1 MSEQISITSAYT
13 TAQPKIDEATRKI
26 EKYQNDFNKIV
37 ADPGKLFDLAK
48 KVFSEDRYKSHRY
61 SGADVQRALEG
72 LGYPQVGVVPPLSF
86 ADIAELCTKYLTEP
100 DKRFDL
106 ARQLLL
112 YLPEYVDQGK
122 NMEAHLILNTAYRM
136 VESPVKINLFLFE
149 MFRSGWNEWET
160 EIDARRKAFLHEL
173 GTDVS
178 HISDKNLDESEAL
191 VTKLISDPDK
201 KARLLAFYTAN
212 PSLIQHDAAQAL
224 ELEQSAVFLLISD
237 VAGPLHLPASEI
249 KPWLTDELIGKLQPL
264 GAKARTALNNGKE
277 GEFNGLME
285 KITDIMIEVAM
296 DMANKIF
303 VPKRRSQLVE
313 ELKAY
318 RHTLLQ
324 KSRLNEFKYAQ
335 GALMALSDGEVPS
348 GNALLV
354 TICFENL
361 RRAYSEN
368 F

>member
-13 TAQPKIDEATRKI
+13 TAQPKIDESTKKI
-26 EKYQNDFNKIV
+26 EQYRDDFNKIV
-37 ADPGKLFDLAK
+37 EDPGKLFDLAK
-48 KVFSEDRYKSHRY
+48 KVFSEDRYKQFRY

-86 ADIAELCTKYLTEP
+86 ADIAELCTKFLTEP

-112 YLPEYVDQGK
+112 FLPEYVDQGK

-136 VESPVKINLFLFE
+136 VESPVKINLFLYE
-149 MFRSGWNEWET
+149 MFRYGWEEWES
-160 EIDARRKAFLHEL
+160 EIESRRKAFLREL
-173 GTDVS
+173 GTDMTHVS
-178 HISDKNLDESEAL
+178 KMSLDEAEAMVGKL
-191 VTKLISDPDK
+191 VSDPEK
-201 KARLLAFYTAN
+201 KSRLLAFYTAN

-224 ELEQSAVFLLISD
+224 ELEQAAVYLLMSD
-237 VAGPLHLPASEI
+237 LAGPLHLQADEV

-264 GAKARTALNNGKE
+264 GAKARTALTNSKE
-277 GEFNGLME
+277 NDFNAISE

-303 VPKRRSQLVE
+303 VPARRSKMIDDI
-313 ELKAY
+313 KAY
-318 RHTLLQ
+318 RHTLLE
-324 KSRLNEFKYAQ
+324 KNRLNEFKYAQ
-335 GALMALSDGEVPS
+335 GALMALSNENSPS

-361 RRAYSEN
+361 RKAYSEN

>member
-1 MSEQISITSAYT
+1 MSEQPSITSAYT
-13 TAQPKIDEATRKI
+13 TAQPKIDEATKKI
-26 EKYQNDFNKIV
+26 EKYQIEFNKV
-37 ADPGKLFDLAK
+37 AADPGKLFDLAK
-48 KVFSEDRYKSHRY
+48 KVFAEDRYKSHRY

-112 YLPEYVDQGK
+112 YLPDYVDKGK
-122 NMEAHLILNTAYRM
+122 NMEAHLVLNTAYRM
-136 VESPVKINLFLFE
+136 VESPVKINLFHYE
-149 MFRSGWNEWET
+149 MFRYGWDEWET
-160 EIDARRKAFLHEL
+160 EIEARRKAFLHEL

-178 HISDKNLDESEAL
+178 HISDKNLDETEAMITRL
-191 VTKLISDPDK
+191 VSDPEK

-212 PSLIQHDAAQAL
+212 PSLIQHDAAQVL
-224 ELEQSAVFLLISD
+224 ELEQSAVSLLISD
-237 VAGPLHLPASEI
+237 AAGPLHLPSSEV
-249 KPWLTDELIGKLQPL
+249 KPWLTEELIGKLQPL
-264 GAKARTALNNGKE
+264 GAKARNALNSGKDS
-277 GEFNGLME
+277 EFNGLME

-303 VPKRRSQLVE
+303 IPKRRNQMVE

-318 RHTLLQ
+318 RHILLQ
-324 KSRLNEFKYAQ
+324 KNRLNEFKYTQ
-335 GALMALSDGEVPS
+335 GALMALSDGDVPS
-348 GNALLV
+348 ANALIV